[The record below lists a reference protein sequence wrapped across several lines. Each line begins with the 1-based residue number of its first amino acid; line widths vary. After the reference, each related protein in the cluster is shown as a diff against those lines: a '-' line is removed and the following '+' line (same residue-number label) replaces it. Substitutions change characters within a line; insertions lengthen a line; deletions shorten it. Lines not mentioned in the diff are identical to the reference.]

1 MPPVSQYSM
10 LSHYQFESH
19 TKLQNFKKNAFIIYV
34 YIIHTCLNVALAT
47 KLEKLQKNASMTYA
61 CVIHVC
67 LDVALREGDLRP
79 SVISKEHLPTSA
91 AYS

>member
-1 MPPVSQYSM
+1 
-10 LSHYQFESH
+10 
-19 TKLQNFKKNAFIIYV
+19 
-34 YIIHTCLNVALAT
+34 
-47 KLEKLQKNASMTYA
+47 MTYA

-91 AYS
+91 AYSWPPVEANILTCAKIHHL